1 MVEMP
6 TGRGIRLVQ
15 FLADVVD
22 AFGDQIACELALRLG
37 TENLLGCRDGCFGGR
52 TTNVGSS
59 LRFGLRDLGFGHLRA
74 PGDKVLDPDLGLG
87 GHTLGFG
94 FRAGD
99 DVLRL
104 AFGSLAFALILGQ
117 QLRRFVLELASLVKF
132 GLDAR
137 RAVVE
142 RLCDHPMHAEIAQQ
156 ANEQDEGK
164 GNPGFRLHQHG
175 YEPFSAAATA
185 AATVFSLGALPIRR
199 STIARVA
206 SSAMLRTL
214 PMAACLVAAM
224 VFSASASFVLSSLS
238 RVFLR
243 ASASPA
249 CRSRVS
255 VAITC
260 ARLRASAKAFS
271 SAATEASDSPFRR
284 DASARS
290 SSMRFCRLSMIAPT
304 RGSASLAM
312 ST

>member
-1 MVEMP
+1 MP
-6 TGRGIRLVQ
+6 TGRGMRLVQ
-15 FLADVVD
+15 LLVKVFEACV
-22 AFGDQIACELALRLG
+22 DQIAWELPLRLG

-59 LRFGLRDLGFGHLRA
+59 LRFRLRALVFGHLRA
-74 PGDKVLDPDLGLG
+74 PGDKVLDPGLGLG

-164 GNPGFRLHQHG
+164 GNPGFRLHQHDC
-175 YEPFSAAATA
+175 ESLSAS
-185 AATVFSLGALPIRR
+185 ATVFSLGALPIRR

-238 RVFLR
+238 RVLLR
-243 ASASPA
+243 ASASPG

-271 SAATEASDSPFRR
+271 YAGTAASDSPFRR

-304 RGSASLAM
+304 R
-312 ST
+312 